1 VSAPELD
8 PAGEPASPHGELT
21 DGLADPRGIP
31 RLGRQAE
38 HDLLRAAGA
47 HDLAWG
53 RLYEGHVNALQLVA
67 RLGDDAQRL
76 RAEHDAARGLL
87 FGVWNT
93 QAQDGVRIAM
103 ADADGVTLT
112 GRKTFGSGAGRVRR
126 AIVTAAWPDGRSQIT
141 LIPMDAVEAG
151 IDPSFWKPY
160 GMEDSDSY
168 AVDFSGVRLRRDA
181 LIGAPGDYERAPWF
195 TAGASRFVAVQT
207 GGIERLVADFAEF
220 LKRRNYAEDA
230 LQLARLGECVV
241 DARTALLWT
250 NACVAAWL
258 AYDAEPSDAAETQ
271 LNTTVDAARNA
282 VERVA
287 FAVMERIERGVG
299 ARGLLESEPFMRRL
313 RDLRMYLRQP
323 AVDATLARV
332 ARASLPS

>member
-1 VSAPELD
+1 MDVLERTALFS
-8 PAGEPASPHGELT
+8 
-21 DGLADPRGIP
+21 GLADARGVPRV
-31 RLGRQAE
+31 GRQAE
-38 HDLLRAAGA
+38 HDLLREAGA

-53 RLYEGHVNALQLVA
+53 RLYEGHVNAIQLVA
-67 RLGDDAQRL
+67 RLGDDAQRQ
-76 RAEHDAARGLL
+76 RAEADEARGLL

-93 QAQDGVRIAM
+93 QAHDGVRIAT

-112 GRKTFGSGAGRVRR
+112 GRKTFGSGAGRVAR
-126 AIVTAAWPDGRSQIT
+126 AVVTAAWPDGRSQIT
-141 LIPMDAVEAG
+141 LVPMDDVEVG
-151 IDPSFWKPY
+151 IDPSFWRPY

-168 AVDFSGVRLRRDA
+168 AVDFAGVRLRRDA

-207 GGIERLVADFAEF
+207 GAIERLVRDFAEF
-220 LKRRNYAEDA
+220 LARRNYAEDS

-258 AYDAEPSDAAETQ
+258 DYDAEPHDDIEAQ
-271 LNTTVDAARNA
+271 LNATVDAARNA
-282 VERVA
+282 VERIA
-287 FAVMERIERGVG
+287 LAIMERIERGVG

-323 AVDATLARV
+323 AIDATLLRV
-332 ARASLPS
+332 ARDALTR